1 MTIEELINQL
11 HEAIEN
17 GFPADTVLSIDNV
30 NDDGLEKSTF
40 HIDLDPSASDPD
52 PRNWKMALNAYEDTD
67 QLIEVCEFTLPE
79 HDDNTL
85 NYCSDAIVYSESID
99 DHPIGSKL
107 PDHDEW
113 CGQYEWREQCAMMA
127 MDFHELVHK
136 KFDDWHD
143 FVECAKR
150 YFNDGR
156 TTGMEDLETW
166 DWFLC
171 PAIVGRALER
181 WKKENNQN
189 IYRIREYHV
198 RVLQEIF
205 KA

>member
-52 PRNWKMALNAYEDTD
+52 PKNWKMALNAYEDTD

-79 HDDNTL
+79 HDDNIL

-99 DHPIGSKL
+99 AHPIGSKL
-107 PDHDEW
+107 PDHGEW

-127 MDFHELVHK
+127 MDFHELVHAR
-136 KFDDWHD
+136 FDDWHD

-171 PAIVGRALER
+171 PAIVGRVLER
-181 WKKENNQN
+181 WKRDGN
-189 IYRIREYHV
+189 YDLYLIREYHA